1 MISPEEAKKR
11 AKENFLSGFNC
22 AQSVLEVFCRELG
35 IDRELALKS
44 AQTFGGGTCRLREMC
59 GAVNGMLLALS
70 IKNGSSDPKD
80 KEAKDSVY
88 KDGQFLCEKFKK
100 KNGSFICRELLGLS
114 PLGQSQ
120 NYLRKNSVEGK
131 ADSPVSEKRTEE
143 YYKKRPCPE
152 LCADAAELFAEYLN
166 SK

>member
-1 MISPEEAKKR
+1 
-11 AKENFLSGFNC
+11 
-22 AQSVLEVFCRELG
+22 
-35 IDRELALKS
+35 
-44 AQTFGGGTCRLREMC
+44 MC

-120 NYLRKNSVEGK
+120 NYLRKNSLEGK
-131 ADSPVSEKRTEE
+131 ADKFHFEFKYSAKSS
-143 YYKKRPCPE
+143 
-152 LCADAAELFAEYLN
+152 AASAQSSGQGRFL
-166 SK
+166 

>member
-22 AQSVLEVFCRELG
+22 AQSVLEVFCGELG

-44 AQTFGGGTCRLREMC
+44 AQAFGGGTCRLREMC
-59 GAVNGMLLALS
+59 GALNGMLLALS

-100 KNGSFICRELLGLS
+100 RTARLSAGNFLDFLRSDNPKTTCEKIPLKEKQILQFQKKEHKSTTKNAHARNSALM
-114 PLGQSQ
+114 PL
-120 NYLRKNSVEGK
+120 NFLRN
-131 ADSPVSEKRTEE
+131 T
-143 YYKKRPCPE
+143 
-152 LCADAAELFAEYLN
+152 
-166 SK
+166 

>member
-1 MISPEEAKKR
+1 
-11 AKENFLSGFNC
+11 
-22 AQSVLEVFCRELG
+22 
-35 IDRELALKS
+35 
-44 AQTFGGGTCRLREMC
+44 MC

-100 KNGSFICRELLGLS
+100 KNGSFICRELLGFS